1 MEAANSSIVK
11 GYDESKISTPH
22 STANTTSSA
31 KNRKKRRKW
40 RKQSMTVI
48 VSSPKQYFSYITAS
62 SVAGLTCNL
71 VLTQNTST

>member
-1 MEAANSSIVK
+1 MNMEAANSSIVK

-31 KNRKKRRKW
+31 KNRKKRR
-40 RKQSMTVI
+40 MTVI
-48 VSSPKQYFSYITAS
+48 VSSPKQYFSYKTAS

>member
-31 KNRKKRRKW
+31 KNRKKG
-40 RKQSMTVI
+40 V
-48 VSSPKQYFSYITAS
+48 
-62 SVAGLTCNL
+62 
-71 VLTQNTST
+71 

>member
-40 RKQSMTVI
+40 RKQNMKLYEI
-48 VSSPKQYFSYITAS
+48 F
-62 SVAGLTCNL
+62 
-71 VLTQNTST
+71 QNI